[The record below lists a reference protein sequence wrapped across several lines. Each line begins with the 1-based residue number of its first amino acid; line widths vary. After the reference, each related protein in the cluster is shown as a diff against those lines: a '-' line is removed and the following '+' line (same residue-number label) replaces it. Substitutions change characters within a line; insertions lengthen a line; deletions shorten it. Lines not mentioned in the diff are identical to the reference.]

1 MELRLLQIHMKLWLS
16 PRPAS
21 RAGCDTRINTCYS
34 QSLFT
39 FFFVN
44 YSNSNWEA
52 LKSQCVG
59 CEHKAGFSPAS
70 CHSPL
75 LSTRGEL
82 LT

>member
-39 FFFVN
+39 FFFCQLLQFQLG
-44 YSNSNWEA
+44 S
-52 LKSQCVG
+52 SQIPV
-59 CEHKAGFSPAS
+59 
-70 CHSPL
+70 
-75 LSTRGEL
+75 RGL
-82 LT
+82 